1 MAPKKKTITKTEL
14 SFFKVFLYVFLV
26 GFVMMIFIGYSV
38 LSGDQYTDRDSSM
51 PEFKDP
57 HSDDTSAVKEKITHP
72 IVLWWTGFTAE
83 PGRYRKCG
91 EYQCFFTID
100 RHYYHHPKTKAFA
113 FYGTDFNSKDVPM
126 PRKPDHDWALLH
138 EESPK
143 NNYLFSYLE
152 ALELFNHTSTFSRY
166 SDLPL
171 LTQFLDSIPWLESK
185 KYLVPTR
192 EKNQLLGELAPILYV
207 QSDCGTP
214 ANRDEYVKML
224 MQEIKVDSYGVCLQ
238 NKHLPEQ

>member
-1 MAPKKKTITKTEL
+1 
-14 SFFKVFLYVFLV
+14 
-26 GFVMMIFIGYSV
+26 
-38 LSGDQYTDRDSSM
+38 
-51 PEFKDP
+51 
-57 HSDDTSAVKEKITHP
+57 
-72 IVLWWTGFTAE
+72 
-83 PGRYRKCG
+83 
-91 EYQCFFTID
+91 
-100 RHYYHHPKTKAFA
+100 
-113 FYGTDFNSKDVPM
+113 M

-152 ALELFNHTSTFSRY
+152 ALELFNHTATFSRY

-224 MQEIKVDSYGVCLQ
+224 MQEIQVDSYGVCLQ